1 MLIFT
6 ETGDYFNFPRAALL
20 ARGVVQTATKTGKMA
35 MCVYLLDEQGLNK
48 TATTTQRK
56 QAPYYKKRR

>member
-1 MLIFT
+1 M
-6 ETGDYFNFPRAALL
+6 R
-20 ARGVVQTATKTGKMA
+20 
-35 MCVYLLDEQGLNK
+35 VYLLDEQGLNK